1 MRRLLP
7 LLLLLPLPAAAQ
19 PAETYTNA
27 AQGFRIRKPEP
38 PFTLTDAT
46 PAPETTFTLKIARVE
61 GATETSLTVYVV
73 DKGAIADAA
82 GACGAAEGRRK
93 ADGKVSGLERGEGPL
108 AGELAPWLRFRYAAN
123 VPYVVRQSFL
133 VHHGAI
139 FVVQVAAPA
148 DAFEAAEKELK
159 PLLESFA
166 FVPLADAEARKDAEL
181 LRRLAARCGSEVR
194 WAATWGEA
202 AARAKEEDRLVLVV
216 VEQYRGLAI
225 ERYAPS
231 TLFMDTDF
239 VGLVQERFV
248 PFVWHDRCGAP
259 FEAPEVYGLGPFT
272 FGQGLLFADAEGRI
286 VGEGTSL
293 DPFAGWDAAMAA
305 LKARP
310 GRAAPEGAGADFLLR
325 RGELDAAEKALAA
338 EDARGRADLLRR
350 RRRGDEALRALAA
363 AREAG
368 AKGLE
373 VEEAVLRIRM
383 GQFGEAER
391 LLEGKDAPEAVFWRL
406 LARGMREGL
415 EPLRAET
422 VALAKAHPDD
432 RWAWRAAAMQCG
444 RGMASGIDRA
454 AWHDEA
460 RLAGCLLPPYEP
472 VDDAARAERD
482 AIAFLLR
489 TQLKD
494 GSWPS
499 PHALAEPQGGL
510 GVAVAAIAG
519 RGLLPYAAREDCAA
533 AARRA
538 LDFVLA
544 NPPASR
550 PGRLF
555 DYAVWGQIFSL
566 RFLASC
572 AAAKFGDREELVAA
586 MNALVAA
593 LRRDRFEDGGWAYFR
608 QEGAP
613 GAAIGFVT
621 AAALC
626 ALLEAKSAGADV
638 PGEMTAGAARVV
650 ASMKQPRG
658 AFGYFAAGGADPKG
672 REAEAAFRSPLY
684 ALALKR
690 AGKGEVEGI
699 RASLALY
706 REFREHDRKE
716 RGKSLCHTSPEGLAS
731 YYLLFGLAF
740 AMEAVEELPEKER
753 AALRAA
759 IVEDVLTMRTADGGF
774 CDNPAVGR
782 HYGAGMALDVL
793 RRAVK

>member
-1 MRRLLP
+1 MKPLLAVLLVLP
-7 LLLLLPLPAAAQ
+7 LSAGAQ

-93 ADGKVSGLERGEGPL
+93 ADAKVSGLERGEGPL
-108 AGELAPWLRFRYAAN
+108 AGERAPWLRFRYAAN

-166 FVPLADAEARKDAEL
+166 FVPVADAEERKDAEL
-181 LRRLAARCGSEVR
+181 LRRLAARCGAEVR

-286 VGEGTSL
+286 VAEGTSL
-293 DPFAGWDAAMAA
+293 DPFAGWDAALAA

-310 GRAAPEGAGADFLLR
+310 GRAAPEGAGADLLLR
-325 RGELDAAEKALAA
+325 RGELAAAEKFIAA
-338 EDARGRADLLRR
+338 DDWKRKADLLRR

-363 AREAG
+363 G
-368 AKGLE
+368 GTGLE
-373 VEEAVLRIRM
+373 LEQAVLKIRM
-383 GQFGEAER
+383 GLFGEAER
-391 LLEGKDAPEAVFWRL
+391 LLQGKEEPEAVFWRL

-444 RGMASGIDRA
+444 LGMASGIDRA

-460 RLAGCLLPPYEP
+460 RLAGCLPPPYEP
-472 VDDAARAERD
+472 VHDAARAERD

-499 PHALAEPQGGL
+499 PHALSEPQGGL

-572 AAAKFGDREELVAA
+572 AAAKFGDKEDIADA
-586 MNALVAA
+586 MNALVSS
-593 LRRDRFEDGGWAYFR
+593 LRRDRFPDGGWAYFR
-608 QEGAP
+608 QEGSP

-626 ALLEAKSAGADV
+626 ALLEAKSAGAEV
-638 PGEMTAGAARVV
+638 PAEMTEGAAKVV
-650 ASMKQPRG
+650 ASMKQARG

-690 AGKGEVEGI
+690 AGKGDVEGI
-699 RASLALY
+699 RESLALY

-740 AMEAVEELPEKER
+740 AMEAVEELSEKER

-759 IVEDVLTMRTADGGF
+759 IVEDVLTMRTAHGGF